1 MAMLRSTCATIAI
14 LTALIAMPM
23 TAGAETKLTLASANL
38 AIGHMTQRL
47 AQDKG
52 FFAAEGI
59 KSEVFDFKGGGP
71 AIQAVVGGGADMC
84 ICTGDHVIWLAN
96 NGIKARVLV
105 AVTLFN
111 SYGLV
116 ARADSPYTDLKS
128 LKGQRIG
135 ITSSGSSTDNMIRF
149 AIKKIG
155 LDADK
160 DFMLIGTGTT
170 AAMEPAIATGAVGA
184 GMLSTPDF
192 QSFMYRGKDKYR
204 VIEDFTVVP
213 YPTSSYIVTEA
224 WLKQNPDTARGVARA
239 IVRALDLIHSD
250 PDVVRADL
258 KKTYPHFDDPFIEQM
273 VKVAQT
279 KISKDGRLSEVA
291 WQSVNDI
298 IISYDPTVKRVPY
311 AEAWAPEYLP
321 AKK

>member
-1 MAMLRSTCATIAI
+1 MSRRIYATAAI
-14 LTALIAMPM
+14 LCALIATPM
-23 TAGAETKLTLASANL
+23 SARAETKITLASANL

-47 AQDKG
+47 AQSKG

-128 LKGQRIG
+128 LKGQHIG

-160 DFMLIGTGTT
+160 DFVLIGTGTT

-224 WLKQNPDTARGVARA
+224 WLKKNPDTARGVARA

-250 PDVVRADL
+250 PDAVRADL
-258 KKTYPHFDDPFIEQM
+258 KKTYPHFDDAFVEQM

-298 IISYDPTVKRVPY
+298 IVSYDPTVKPVPY
-311 AEAWAPEYLP
+311 ADAGAPEYLP
-321 AKK
+321 TAK